1 MRNGSQ
7 RREVTQMSKTKKTL
21 ATALVALAA
30 AATPFVSLAVSAG
43 DQAVHLACAGS
54 GGTGCAG

>member
-1 MRNGSQ
+1 
-7 RREVTQMSKTKKTL
+7 MSKTKKTL

-30 AATPFVSLAVSAG
+30 AAAPVASLALTSG
-43 DQAVHLACAGS
+43 SGGVHLACQA

>member
-30 AATPFVSLAVSAG
+30 AATPVVSLAVSAG
-43 DQAVHLACAGS
+43 SEAVPLACQG
-54 GGTGCAG
+54 GGTGGCAG

>member
-30 AATPFVSLAVSAG
+30 AATPVVSLAVSAG
-43 DQAVHLACAGS
+43 SEAVPLACSGSS
-54 GGTGCAG
+54 GGGCAG

>member
-1 MRNGSQ
+1 
-7 RREVTQMSKTKKTL
+7 MSKTKKTL

-30 AATPFVSLAVSAG
+30 LATPVASLALSG
-43 DQAVHLACAGS
+43 SGQPVHLACSGN

>member
-1 MRNGSQ
+1 
-7 RREVTQMSKTKKTL
+7 MSKTKKTL

>member
-30 AATPFVSLAVSAG
+30 AATPVVSLALSAG
-43 DQAVHLACAGS
+43 SEAVPLACSGT
-54 GGTGCAG
+54 GGTGCVG

>member
-1 MRNGSQ
+1 
-7 RREVTQMSKTKKTL
+7 MSKTKKTL

-30 AATPFVSLAVSAG
+30 AATPVVSLAVSAG
-43 DQAVHLACAGS
+43 NEAVPLACQA